1 MDLAPMAALLR
12 KLTPRQ
18 EKVIRLYFGLGCQRP
33 HSAQEVAQEFGVSV
47 PVIAGIIGA
56 AQRRL
61 TQEGLTPRH
70 LRAAARQES
79 ELGSAKRRGIL
90 KGSNRQVPRWQ
101 SRAPPGLIA
110 DFFGWAYA
118 RGGHRARSI
127 AAV

>member
-1 MDLAPMAALLR
+1 MDLASIAALLR

-70 LRAAARQES
+70 LREAARQES
-79 ELGSAKRRGIL
+79 EVRQRSAVGSLREATGK
-90 KGSNRQVPRWQ
+90 
-101 SRAPPGLIA
+101 
-110 DFFGWAYA
+110 F
-118 RGGHRARSI
+118 RGGSHAHHR
-127 AAV
+127 V

>member
-33 HSAQEVAQEFGVSV
+33 HSAPEVAQQFGVSV

-61 TQEGLTPRH
+61 RQEGLTSRH
-70 LRAAARQES
+70 LREAARQES
-79 ELGSAKRRGIL
+79 ELHERSAVVSLRESIGK
-90 KGSNRQVPRWQ
+90 
-101 SRAPPGLIA
+101 
-110 DFFGWAYA
+110 F
-118 RGGHRARSI
+118 RGGSHSHHQ
-127 AAV
+127 V